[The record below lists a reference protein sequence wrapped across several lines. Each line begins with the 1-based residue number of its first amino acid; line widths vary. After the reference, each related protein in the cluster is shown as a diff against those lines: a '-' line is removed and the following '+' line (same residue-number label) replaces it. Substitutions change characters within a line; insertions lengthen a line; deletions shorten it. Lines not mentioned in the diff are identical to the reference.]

1 MGFKLISDN
10 PGVNFVDARYKAIA
24 ISIAIIVVGLIS
36 LVIKGG
42 PQYGIDFA
50 GGCIVQVKFDK
61 PVDLEALRKSL
72 TAKDLPG
79 LSVQR
84 FGDVMDN
91 EYLIRISQ
99 SDVAADSIRKN
110 VVDGLGP
117 SFNGINYTVQRLE
130 MVGPK
135 VGADLR
141 NKAIEAMF
149 YATLL
154 IAIYISGRF
163 EHRWWTAA
171 LMAAALSGGSYLL
184 GMVMPMAYLPI
195 AALGIML
202 FLCWKLRLT
211 YALGAVVAL
220 LHDVLVTIGIFS
232 LLDKEIDLTVI
243 AALLTIIG
251 YSLNDTIIVYDRI
264 RENVRHKVIEPFAVT
279 INNSINLTLSRTLLT
294 VGTVIIVL
302 LSLYLFGGG
311 VIHDFALALLIGTI
325 MGTYSSVFIASPV
338 LLAFGHDPAKEKLKP
353 EPAPAS

>member
-10 PGVNFVDARYKAIA
+10 PGVGFIDARYKAIA
-24 ISIAIIVVGLIS
+24 ISAVIILVGLIS

-42 PQYGIDFA
+42 PHYGIDFA

-61 PVDLEALRKSL
+61 AIDLEAMRNSL
-72 TAKDLPG
+72 AAKNLPG

-91 EYLIRISQ
+91 AYLIRVSNAEL
-99 SDVAADSIRKN
+99 SADSIRKS
-110 VVDGLGP
+110 VTDGLGP
-117 SFNGINYTVQRLE
+117 SFNGIGYTIQRLE

-141 NKAIEAMF
+141 NKALEAMF

-163 EHRWWTAA
+163 EHRWWAAA
-171 LMAAALSGGSYLL
+171 LMAGALSGGSYLL
-184 GMVMPMAYLPI
+184 GMVMSLAYLPI

-211 YALGAVVAL
+211 YALGAVVAII
-220 LHDVLVTIGIFS
+220 HDVMVTVGVFS

-264 RENVRHKVIEPFAVT
+264 RENVKHKVIEPFAVT
-279 INNSINLTLSRTLLT
+279 INTSINQTLSRTLLT
-294 VGTVIIVL
+294 AGTVVVVL
-302 LSLYLFGGG
+302 LALYMYGGG
-311 VIHDFALALLIGTI
+311 VIHDFALALLIGTV
-325 MGTYSSVFIASPV
+325 MGTYSSVFIASPI
-338 LLAFGHDPAKEKLKP
+338 LLAFGPDPAKEKLKP
-353 EPAPAS
+353 APAPAS